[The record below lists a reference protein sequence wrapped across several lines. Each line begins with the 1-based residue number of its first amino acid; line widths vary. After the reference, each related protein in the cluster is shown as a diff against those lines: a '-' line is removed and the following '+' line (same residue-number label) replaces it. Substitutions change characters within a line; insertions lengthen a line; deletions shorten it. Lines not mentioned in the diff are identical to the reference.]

1 MSYPNGFSKLG
12 FFLAGLGVGAGV
24 AVLFAPKSGK
34 ETRRFIAEKAG
45 EGRDLVTA
53 KGRALRR
60 QSEELVAKAKDL
72 VAEQKVRLAGA
83 VEAGRRAAFW
93 R

>member
-1 MSYPNGFSKLG
+1 MSYPSGFSKLG
-12 FFLAGLGVGAGV
+12 FFLAGLGVGAAV

-34 ETRRFIAEKAG
+34 ETREFIAEKAG

-72 VAEQKVRLAGA
+72 VAAQKVRLAGA

>member
-1 MSYPNGFSKLG
+1 MSYRNASSKVG
-12 FFLAGLGVGAGV
+12 FFLMGLGVGAAV
-24 AVLFAPKSGK
+24 AVLFAPKSGM
-34 ETRRFIAEKAG
+34 ETREFIAEKAG

-60 QSEELVAKAKDL
+60 QSEQLVAKGKDL
-72 VAEQKVRLAGA
+72 VAGQKVRLAGA
-83 VEAGRRAAFW
+83 LEAGRRAAFW